1 LFKETKGGKM
11 PEKTKNR
18 ELPKISEDNDKFEF
32 TGESK
37 TIVDENGK
45 EHTLYRI
52 RAKKDMELLRIKEK
66 YTILDR
72 IRDWFTPTEYYVRM
86 EDAPW
91 QTIYPVYRIHVHKG
105 DLGGFIEKEEN
116 LDYKSSAWV
125 FDDSMVYDDA
135 LVSEDAQVYDGAQVC
150 GDSWVHGDHVWVHG
164 KIVIAN
170 CEWTFGN
177 IIENCIRK
185 AKRH

>member
-1 LFKETKGGKM
+1 M

-37 TIVDENGK
+37 TVVDENGK

-52 RAKKDMELLRIKEK
+52 RATKDMKLWRIKEK

-72 IRDWFTPTEYYVRM
+72 VKDWFEPTEYYVGA
-86 EDAPW
+86 EDRTW
-91 QTIYPVYRIHVHKG
+91 MNIPVYRIHVHKRE
-105 DLGGFIEKEEN
+105 LGGFIEKEEN
-116 LDYKSSAWV
+116 LDHKSNAWV
-125 FDDSMVYDDA
+125 FPGGMVYDNA
-135 LVSEDAQVYDGAQVC
+135 LVSEGAQVYDGAQVC

-185 AKRH
+185 AKRP

>member
-1 LFKETKGGKM
+1 M

-18 ELPKISEDNDKFEF
+18 ELPKISEDNDKFKF

-37 TIVDENGK
+37 TVVDENGN

-52 RAKKDMELLRIKEK
+52 MAMKNMTLWRIKEK

-72 IRDWFTPTEYYVRM
+72 VKDWFKPTEYYVGA
-86 EDAPW
+86 EDRTW
-91 QTIYPVYRIHVHKG
+91 MNIPVYRIHVHRG

-116 LDYKSSAWV
+116 LDHKSNAWV
-125 FDDSMVYDDA
+125 FPDAMVYDGA
-135 LVSEDAQVYDGAQVC
+135 LVSEGAQVYDGAQVC

-185 AKRH
+185 AKRP